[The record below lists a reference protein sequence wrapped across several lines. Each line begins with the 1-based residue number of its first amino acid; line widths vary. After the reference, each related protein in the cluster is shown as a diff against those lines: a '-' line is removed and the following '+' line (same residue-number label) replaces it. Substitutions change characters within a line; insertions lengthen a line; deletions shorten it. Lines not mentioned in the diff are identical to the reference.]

1 VPRSV
6 TEARERFFATAQ
18 AVGLNNLHEGG
29 QSDHPAHVEEF
40 RQQVGAALAG
50 VDVEWIQGE
59 RFAAALAPDLGCRL
73 LSVRETASQTDRL
86 TFSTNSAQTAGV
98 PAYSEVFFPNLGVD
112 TPFARDPQTGDYT
125 ADLPNGFHVSRNVS
139 ALPTGFQMVSRVT
152 NGKQDQPLQA
162 SGRLLLARSGEV
174 RATGAFGERP
184 VPALAAGSPAH
195 LALTPA
201 EWADQP
207 VTFTSAGGTAVTVA
221 VQGPVA
227 GLSAGPGPD
236 GLLSVGIAWAVPLLK
251 SQESTQWATSV
262 TFSGETGGA
271 KPGLPGAIECQDLV
285 MGCYREGE
293 LSGRRF
299 EPTASDGRLSYII
312 GSTNEWALQ
321 WQYPVAQ
328 FEPGRPY
335 DVLAAVRVLANET
348 RVTGAGMTYGVYNDS
363 HRAYKAS
370 RQLDDEA
377 CQPGQWQW
385 IKVGTVTPEGG
396 DFIWFAPTRN
406 PTVKEIQVDRM
417 LLAPVDEGG

>member
-1 VPRSV
+1 
-6 TEARERFFATAQ
+6 
-18 AVGLNNLHEGG
+18 
-29 QSDHPAHVEEF
+29 
-40 RQQVGAALAG
+40 
-50 VDVEWIQGE
+50 
-59 RFAAALAPDLGCRL
+59 
-73 LSVRETASQTDRL
+73 
-86 TFSTNSAQTAGV
+86 
-98 PAYSEVFFPNLGVD
+98 
-112 TPFARDPQTGDYT
+112 
-125 ADLPNGFHVSRNVS
+125 
-139 ALPTGFQMVSRVT
+139 
-152 NGKQDQPLQA
+152 
-162 SGRLLLARSGEV
+162 
-174 RATGAFGERP
+174 
-184 VPALAAGSPAH
+184 
-195 LALTPA
+195 
-201 EWADQP
+201 
-207 VTFTSAGGTAVTVA
+207 
-221 VQGPVA
+221 
-227 GLSAGPGPD
+227 
-236 GLLSVGIAWAVPLLK
+236 
-251 SQESTQWATSV
+251 
-262 TFSGETGGA
+262 
-271 KPGLPGAIECQDLV
+271 
-285 MGCYREGE
+285 